1 MAIKEELIISARAE
15 TSKAEEG
22 LRKIADEAEK
32 LAGAQ
37 DDLANSTKGVAG
49 ETDKAAAATDAAA
62 KAMAE
67 SATKVET
74 MAAEIERLKQQMK
87 DAASETKKQTQA
99 TDDAGDKFT
108 EAAGKAR
115 KLSDQLREVADEADI
130 AAGNLITKFG
140 GAGAIKSIAMVGSV
154 FAGVKAGVEMFNESA
169 EKMFRGFGEDG
180 QKVWDNVERSLFKIQ
195 GAFAETLLG
204 TDDMYQAG
212 AKMKIAYEGVY
223 AIWSAL
229 IAPLGWI
236 KDALAAVIPFEE
248 LYADEISS
256 ATEALKRKTAME
268 KGGIDPVLQRAEADR
283 KATEA
288 LAKLY
293 EVINPYLLTKQQM
306 IEKERSHKI
315 AIIETERAEVA
326 AQLNRAIAA
335 AASVQAAK
343 ERAAVTAGVMAEL
356 RAEAVEVSKMPGR
369 YAGVERE
376 FDAILR
382 RDEASGEIYR
392 RITDRMI
399 VLNTKVKASINSD
412 WSIAPAMRQA
422 LVDADRAIE
431 IAKAKNVSE
440 SMGDLMFGD
449 GSEARA
455 TTAGTRLGTRL
466 REGVTTAMADGG
478 IDTEGKGN
486 PDTNMISA
494 MLGIA
499 ADVEGPISRLFQK
512 IWNEAEE
519 QIALVPRASFMDK
532 LNIPTIT
539 ETTIDFRVINLEK
552 FVTDGEKA
560 QGIITKVVDS
570 FEDLKKTATDIA
582 LSQLSKAPTEIAK
595 AWGAAKGSGEDAA
608 SAIGEAATRLIADM
622 ASEWGSFFVKQG
634 IAMWFTNPVVGAGLI
649 AAGIGLSALA
659 GYVGA
664 EPAPTSG
671 TDETE
676 AESISSSAVTS
687 QGMGQQSFGYFEGG
701 RSPVTIVTNDAA
713 SIRVM
718 QHRLSFVAA
727 RGGSGV

>member
-37 DDLANSTKGVAG
+37 DQLADSTKGVAG

-67 SATKVET
+67 SAAKVET

-87 DAASETKKQTQA
+87 DAESETRKQSKA

-115 KLSDQLREVADEADI
+115 KLSDQLREVADEADV
-130 AAGNLITKFG
+130 AAGNLISKFG
-140 GAGAIKSIAMVGSV
+140 GAGAIKSIAMVGAV
-154 FAGVKAGVEMFNESA
+154 F

-180 QKVWDNVERSLFKIQ
+180 QKVWDNVERSLFKIK

-204 TDDMYQAG
+204 TDDMYEAG
-212 AKMKIAYEGVY
+212 AKMKVAYEGVY

-236 KDALAAVIPFEE
+236 KDALAAVIPFEQ
-248 LYADEISS
+248 LYADEIDS
-256 ATEALKRKTAME
+256 ATGALKRKTAME
-268 KGGIDPVLQRAEADR
+268 KAGIDPVLQRADADR
-283 KATEA
+283 KSAEA
-288 LAKLY
+288 LSALY
-293 EVINPYLLTKQQM
+293 DVINPYLLTKQQM
-306 IEKERSHKI
+306 IEKERAHRV
-315 AIIETERAEVA
+315 AIIETKQAEIELDLSRV
-326 AQLNRAIAA
+326 LAA
-335 AASVQAAK
+335 AASVRADAEREAIRKDVLANIRARAEDEYAFADNAQALIQREMDKAEESGEVYRK
-343 ERAAVTAGVMAEL
+343 VTDKMIVRAA
-356 RAEAVEVSKMPGR
+356 
-369 YAGVERE
+369 
-376 FDAILR
+376 AIKS
-382 RDEASGEIYR
+382 EISG
-392 RITDRMI
+392 
-399 VLNTKVKASINSD
+399 D
-412 WSIAPAMRQA
+412 WSIAPALRIA
-422 LVDADRAIE
+422 LLDADKAISV
-431 IAKAKNVSE
+431 AKAKNASE
-440 SMGDLMFGD
+440 SMGDLMFGSD
-449 GSEARA
+449 SEGRA

-466 REGVTTAMADGG
+466 REGVTAAMADGG

-494 MLGIA
+494 ILGIA
-499 ADVEGPISRLFQK
+499 SDVEGPISRLFQK
-512 IWNEAEE
+512 IWDDADE

-539 ETTIDFRVINLEK
+539 ETTIDFRVANLEK
-552 FVTDGEKA
+552 FVSDGEKA
-560 QGIITKVVDS
+560 QGIISEVVDS
-570 FEDLKKTATDIA
+570 FAELKKTASDIA
-582 LSQLSKAPTEIAK
+582 LNQLGKVPTQLAK

-608 SAIGEAATRLIADM
+608 SALGEAATQLISDM

-634 IAMWFTNPVVGAGLI
+634 IAMWFTNPVVGTGLI
-649 AAGIGLSALA
+649 AAGIALSALA

-664 EPAPTSG
+664 EPAPSSG

-676 AESISSSAVTS
+676 AESISNTAVTS

-701 RSPVTIVTNDAA
+701 RSQVTIVTNDAA
-713 SIRVM
+713 SIRTM
-718 QHRLSFVAA
+718 QNRLSFVAA